1 MNTATLP
8 ELDVKQI
15 EYEWGVA
22 FEQRDFTTLDR
33 LMADEYI
40 LTDPLGHVRSKAET
54 LAALAANEVQ
64 FESTSSDDVN
74 VRIHGDTAVVTGRST
89 FRGCYKGWSM
99 AGQYQ
104 YTDVLVRRDGTWQA
118 ISSHITALGTGALR
132 LRFGRFVCEWLQNG
146 LNLFT

>member
-8 ELDVKQI
+8 EHDVRLI

-22 FEQRDFTTLDR
+22 FERRDFNTLDR

-54 LAALAANEVQ
+54 LAALEANEVQ
-64 FESTSSDDVN
+64 FECSSSDDVN

-89 FRGCYKGWSM
+89 FRGCYRGWSM

-104 YTDVLVRRDGTWQA
+104 YTDVLVRRDGSWKA
-118 ISSHITALGTGALR
+118 ISSHITALGTGAFR
-132 LRFGRFVCEWLQNG
+132 LRVGRFVSEWLQNG